1 MAVPSG
7 RSGTTGKRGTRST
20 VSLVSVGVYCVLF
33 LLGLV
38 EGMIG
43 SFQYA
48 RMAGPVPVAALV
60 CCAVILAT
68 CLLAAW
74 AMRSV
79 SGAILPGM
87 GWIIASFVLSMP
99 ASNGSVIITN
109 TTPGKWYL
117 YGGTLSVAVAVVLSF
132 IGLARGSGRAGETR
146 RAGVTGGSGG
156 SGGLGESGGLGKS
169 GAKPR

>member
-1 MAVPSG
+1 MNV
-7 RSGTTGKRGTRST
+7 TTGKREPW
-20 VSLVSVGVYCVLF
+20 SLVSVGVYGVLF

-38 EGMIG
+38 EGIIG
-43 SFQYA
+43 SFQYSWT
-48 RMAGPVPVAALV
+48 AGPVPAAALV

-99 ASNGSVIITN
+99 VSNGSVIITN

-117 YGGTLSVAVAVVLSF
+117 YGGTLSVAAGVIASFAAMARWNARTGLS
-132 IGLARGSGRAGETR
+132 GQAGRSTGRPGTTGATGTPPR
-146 RAGVTGGSGG
+146 RAGD
-156 SGGLGESGGLGKS
+156 
-169 GAKPR
+169 R